1 VLSLVFGTQELF
13 LIFVV
18 PFVVTV
24 TAIVALRPLA
34 PVVGLVDRPGG
45 RKQHLGNVPLT
56 GGLAMTAGL
65 LVGALFMPPMRDGY
79 GYFAAGVCLLA
90 IVGVLDDR
98 FDLPKYMRLIAQT
111 TAAVILVVG
120 SVQVDDLGHLFQ
132 SDPVELGPLSA
143 AFTILVVVT
152 AINAFNVFDGSH
164 GIAGGQALVALSLF
178 GWTATVRNVQIPALI
193 LALGACVAGFL
204 IFNWPTRRGR
214 ALAFMGDA
222 GSMVLGF
229 ALARLSIRLSQGDA
243 RALAPICVAWVF
255 SLPIYDLF
263 SSMVRRVA
271 AGRSPLSADD
281 GHIHHL
287 LRRHF
292 GAYRPVAYVLV
303 TTAAALG
310 FVGIYAHLNGVP
322 DGVLLIA
329 WLVLGVVHHVIFG
342 TSLIVRWRRASLAA
356 TPATGPESLA

>member
-1 VLSLVFGTQELF
+1 MFGTLELF

-65 LVGALFMPPMRDGY
+65 LVGALFMPPMRGGY
-79 GYFAAGVCLLA
+79 GFFAAGVCVLA

-98 FDLPKYMRLIAQT
+98 FDLPKYLRLIAQT
-111 TAAVILVVG
+111 AAALILVVG
-120 SVQVDDLGHLFQ
+120 SDLQVDDLGQLFQ
-132 SDPVELGPLSA
+132 SDPVELGSLSA
-143 AFTILVVVT
+143 AFTVLVTVT

-178 GWTATVRNVQIPALI
+178 GWTATVRNLQMPALI
-193 LALGACVAGFL
+193 LALGACVVGFL

-229 ALARLSIRLSQGDA
+229 ALVRLSIRLSQGDA

-255 SLPIYDLF
+255 ALPIYDLF

-292 GAYRPVAYVLV
+292 GASRPVAYVLV

-322 DGVLLIA
+322 DGVLLVA
-329 WLVLGVVHHVIFG
+329 WVVLGVVHHVIFG
-342 TSLIVRWRRASLAA
+342 TNLIVGWRRASFAA
-356 TPATGPESLA
+356 PPATGPESLA